1 MMSTMFRIRTFAA
14 ALLLLVTGFA
24 TAQASGGTFRAAMQT
39 NPPTLDVMTSTAF
52 ATRQSAFYFFESLV
66 AYDEGFNVVPMLA
79 DEWNVS
85 DDNMTYTFALR
96 EGVPFHNGDV
106 MNADDVV
113 ASFERFIDVSPR
125 ASRFAGVERIEAS
138 DELTVVFH
146 HAAPDA
152 TFLAALASPL
162 SYAAVMPAEIITGK
176 DVGELDVADMIG
188 TGPYRLADWQPD
200 RFIQLLRF
208 DDYAV
213 DQDLEA
219 TGLAGAKIAAFE
231 EILLVPVTEQGARVA
246 GLQSGEYDYAEALP
260 TTQYAQLEADDSVQ
274 TFITRPGVW
283 YVLEFNH
290 ANTWSSDR
298 TFRRAIQAALDMEEI
313 AQAMTTGQ
321 EEFYRLQ
328 PSIFFNEQELW
339 WNEAGA
345 ENYNQA
351 DIDKAEELLDASG
364 YDGEEIVLLT
374 NRDYDK
380 MYKAVLA
387 VANQLETRLGMNI
400 TVNILDWPGQRAFEN
415 NEEGWHLTPTFYSLR
430 FDPSDFESSFHSRAG
445 RKFYANDEMDAAL
458 ERGATATTIEERQ
471 AAYEEVQALFYEDVP
486 GLKLADVFD
495 LEAITNDVEG
505 FEPWYTPRFW
515 GVTPR

>member
-1 MMSTMFRIRTFAA
+1 MSTMVRIRTYAA
-14 ALLLLVTGFA
+14 ALLMVVAGVA
-24 TAQASGGTFRAAMQT
+24 MAQATGGTFRAAMQT

-52 ATRQSAFYFFESLV
+52 ATRQAAFYFFESLV

-79 DEWNVS
+79 DGWEVS
-85 DDNMTYTFALR
+85 DDYKTYTFTLR

-106 MNADDVV
+106 MNAGDVV
-113 ASFERFIDVSPR
+113 ASFERFIEVSPR
-125 ASRFAGVERIEAS
+125 TSRFRGVERIEAR
-138 DELTVVFH
+138 DDLTVVFH

-162 SYAAVMPAEIITGK
+162 SYPAIMPAEIVTGK

-188 TGPYRLADWQPD
+188 TGPYRLAEWQPD
-200 RFIQLLRF
+200 RFIRLVRF

-213 DQDLEA
+213 DDDLEA
-219 TGLAGAKIAAFE
+219 TGLAGAKIAVFE

-260 TTQYAQLEADDSVQ
+260 TTQYAQLQADDSVQ

-290 ANTWSSDR
+290 ANAWSSDLN
-298 TFRRAIQAALDMEEI
+298 FRRAIQAALDMEQV

-328 PSIFFNEQELW
+328 PSLFFNEQELW

-345 ENYNQA
+345 EKYNQA
-351 DIDKAEELLDASG
+351 DIETARELLDASG

-374 NRDYDK
+374 NRDYDA

-400 TVNILDWPGQRAFEN
+400 TVSILDWPGQRAFEN

-445 RKFYANDEMDAAL
+445 RKFYANPVMDEAL
-458 ERGATATTIEERQ
+458 ERGAVATTLEDRQ
-471 AAYEEVQALFYEDVP
+471 AAYEQVQALFYDDVP

-495 LEAITNDVEG
+495 LEAVSSDVEG
-505 FEPWYTPRFW
+505 FRTWYTPRFW
-515 GVTPR
+515 GVAPR